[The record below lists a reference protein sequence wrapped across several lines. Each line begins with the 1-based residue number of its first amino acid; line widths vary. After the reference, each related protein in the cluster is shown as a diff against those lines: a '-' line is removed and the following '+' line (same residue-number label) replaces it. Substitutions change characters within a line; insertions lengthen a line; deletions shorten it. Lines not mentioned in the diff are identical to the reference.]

1 MIEMDRR
8 CLYCYQPLNDGEIDF
23 HARCASKIFGTQ
35 AAPLLPYTRE
45 HIGELAREVIRIQT
59 ALTGV
64 QPKLSLDLQ
73 KTKEAQGRLT
83 IVGALGGRYILKPQT
98 EQFPHLPE
106 VEDVSMHL
114 AELLKIETVPHSLIR
129 FSDGELCYITRRI
142 DRAPDGSKIAME
154 DMCQLSERLTEDKYK
169 GSHERIAKI
178 IARHSSFPGLDL
190 VKYWEQVVFSFVI
203 GNADMHL
210 KNYSLYSPDNHNIM
224 LTPAYDLLS
233 TKLVMADDTEQLA
246 LTLSGKKR
254 KLKREH
260 FVEAMTSSGLLPKV
274 IDRIFAK
281 YDKALPKM
289 RQLIADSFLPVG
301 MQSRFVEII
310 ASNLK
315 EL

>member
-1 MIEMDRR
+1 MERR
-8 CLYCYQPLNDGEIDF
+8 CLYCYQPLKDGDMDF
-23 HARCASKIFGTQ
+23 HARCSRKIFGSSV
-35 AAPLLPYTRE
+35 APLLPYTRE
-45 HIGELAREVIRIQT
+45 HIGELAREVIRTQT
-59 ALTGV
+59 TLTGV

-106 VEDVSMHL
+106 VEDLSMHMS
-114 AELLKIETVPHSLIR
+114 ELLKIETVPHSLIR

-142 DRAPDGSKIAME
+142 DRTPDGVKIAME

-169 GSHERIAKI
+169 GSHERIAKLI
-178 IARHSSFPGLDL
+178 SQYSGSAGLDL
-190 VKYWEQVVFSFVI
+190 VKYWEQVVFAFVI

-210 KNYSLYSPDNHNIM
+210 KNYSLYSPDNETFE

-233 TKLVMADDTEQLA
+233 TKLVMPEDTEELA
-246 LTLSGKKR
+246 LTLGGKKR

-260 FVEAMTSSGLLPKV
+260 FVAAMTTSGLSPKV

-281 YDKALPKM
+281 YDKAVPMLH
-289 RQLIADSFLPVG
+289 QFISESFLPPE
-301 MQSRFVEII
+301 MQSRLIEII
-310 ASNLK
+310 ESRLCQ
-315 EL
+315 LR

>member
-1 MIEMDRR
+1 MERR
-8 CLYCYQPLNDGEIDF
+8 CLYCYQPLKDGEVDF
-23 HARCASKIFGTQ
+23 HARCSRKIFGTSI
-35 AAPLLPYTRE
+35 APILPYTRE
-45 HIGELAREVIRIQT
+45 HIGELAREVIRTQT
-59 ALTGV
+59 TLTGV

-106 VEDVSMHL
+106 VEDLSMHL

-142 DRAPDGSKIAME
+142 DRAANGAKIAME

-169 GSHERIAKI
+169 GSHERIVKLINQYSGSA
-178 IARHSSFPGLDL
+178 GLDL
-190 VKYWEQVVFSFVI
+190 VKYWEQVVFAFVI

-210 KNYSLYSPDNHNIM
+210 KNYSLYSPDNETFE

-233 TKLVMADDTEQLA
+233 TKLVMPEDTEELA
-246 LTLSGKKR
+246 LTLCGKKK

-260 FVEAMTSSGLLPKV
+260 FVEAMTDSSLAPKV
-274 IDRIFAK
+274 INRIFAK
-281 YDKALPKM
+281 YEKALPKM
-289 RQLIADSFLPVG
+289 RQLISDSFLPTE
-301 MQSRFVEII
+301 MQSRFFEII
-310 ASNLK
+310 ETNFNELK
-315 EL
+315 